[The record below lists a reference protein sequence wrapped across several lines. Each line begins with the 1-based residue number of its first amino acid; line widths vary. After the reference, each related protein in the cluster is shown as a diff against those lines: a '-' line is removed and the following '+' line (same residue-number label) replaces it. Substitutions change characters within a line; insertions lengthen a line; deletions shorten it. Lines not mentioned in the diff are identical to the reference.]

1 MDNQKLN
8 VEEILGNE
16 VVTTQ
21 EIEGVE
27 NQELDDEIDTLGN
40 QLNNK
45 FNDTYVHI
53 YSGKAM
59 NERELLSFSAR
70 NKTNL
75 ILVAGPFASGKTT
88 LMVMMYYLFREGHNK
103 KLQFKSS
110 CTIKGYLERSRSL
123 LLNSGN
129 SIPDTERT
137 PIKAEDLFLNLN
149 LVSEDGKNSDL
160 VFADLSGEIF
170 KSQDYLKEV
179 PECCAY
185 TKNVLLILD
194 GEKMG
199 NISTRR
205 SAFHDLILMIENL
218 IKNKY
223 LTKNTNVQIICTK
236 MDWNI
241 NKAAD
246 GTNIKELEK
255 YIDTRIDEIK
265 TKYQN
270 KFACM
275 KFYKISALNLD
286 LECESEKLEQIILN
300 CFEADYIEIEKKDK
314 PEIKLNRAF
323 EHFGLRK

>member
-1 MDNQKLN
+1 
-8 VEEILGNE
+8 
-16 VVTTQ
+16 
-21 EIEGVE
+21 
-27 NQELDDEIDTLGN
+27 
-40 QLNNK
+40 
-45 FNDTYVHI
+45 
-53 YSGKAM
+53 
-59 NERELLSFSAR
+59 
-70 NKTNL
+70 
-75 ILVAGPFASGKTT
+75 
-88 LMVMMYYLFREGHNK
+88 
-103 KLQFKSS
+103 
-110 CTIKGYLERSRSL
+110 
-123 LLNSGN
+123 
-129 SIPDTERT
+129 
-137 PIKAEDLFLNLN
+137 
-149 LVSEDGKNSDL
+149 
-160 VFADLSGEIF
+160 
-170 KSQDYLKEV
+170 
-179 PECCAY
+179 
-185 TKNVLLILD
+185 
-194 GEKMG
+194 MG

-218 IKNKY
+218 MKNKY

-246 GTNIKELEK
+246 DTNIEELEK

>member
-8 VEEILGNE
+8 VEEILDNE

-21 EIEGVE
+21 KIENV
-27 NQELDDEIDTLGN
+27 QYQKSDDGNVISGN
-40 QLNNK
+40 QHNNK
-45 FNDTYVHI
+45 FDDTYVHI

-88 LMVMMYYLFREGHNK
+88 LMVMMYFLFKEGYNK
-103 KLQFKSS
+103 KLKFKSS

-129 SIPDTERT
+129 SMPDTERT

-149 LVSEDGKNSDL
+149 LVNEDGKNSNL
-160 VFADLSGEIF
+160 VFADLSGEMF
-170 KSQDYLKEV
+170 KNQDYLNEV
-179 PECCAY
+179 PECCSY

-199 NISTRR
+199 NIKFRR
-205 SAFHDLILMIENL
+205 SAFHELIVMIENL
-218 IKNKY
+218 MKNKY

-236 MDWNI
+236 MDWAI
-241 NKAAD
+241 NEFAD
-246 GTNIKELEK
+246 DSNTAELER

-265 TKYQN
+265 TRYQN
-270 KFACM
+270 NFACIN
-275 KFYKISALNLD
+275 FYKISALNLD
-286 LECESEKLEQIILN
+286 LECESEKLEQIISN
-300 CFEADYIEIEKKDK
+300 CFEHDYVDIEKKDK

-323 EHFGLRK
+323 ERFGLRK